1 MGLEF
6 ENIEDGKFKGQ
17 YHVNY
22 KIKGNPKVSIVIPNM
37 DHIEDLSKCI
47 ESILKST
54 YFNYEIVIVENNS
67 KQKETF
73 EYYEKISSKYKQ
85 IKIAKFEIKLLQL
98 FCNSKFWCRKCNRR
112 ICNLIK

>member
-1 MGLEF
+1 
-6 ENIEDGKFKGQ
+6 
-17 YHVNY
+17 
-22 KIKGNPKVSIVIPNM
+22 M

-73 EYYEKISSKYKQ
+73 EYYEKN
-85 IKIAKFEIKLLQL
+85 IK
-98 FCNSKFWCRKCNRR
+98 
-112 ICNLIK
+112 